1 MENIS
6 VIFWN
11 IYIKLYNYNIEKIDI
26 SYIEKE
32 NSLVKI
38 FAIDKIIKKYNSKE
52 ILVLF
57 NYLKIQKLLCQ

>member
-1 MENIS
+1 MENIL
-6 VIFWN
+6 VIFWST
-11 IYIKLYNYNIEKIDI
+11 YIKLYNYNIKEINI

-32 NSLVKI
+32 NSLVKKL
-38 FAIDKIIKKYNSKE
+38 ATNKIIKKYISKE